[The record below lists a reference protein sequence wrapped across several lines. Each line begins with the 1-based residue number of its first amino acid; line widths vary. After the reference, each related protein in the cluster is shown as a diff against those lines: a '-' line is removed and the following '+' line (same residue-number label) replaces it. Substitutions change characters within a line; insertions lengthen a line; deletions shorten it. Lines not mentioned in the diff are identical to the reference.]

1 LRHSGFQPEARWHED
16 SMTPVTRWLN
26 QYIEK
31 TITDNYCADTIR
43 RGFGFD
49 AVGHYLDDPLSAT
62 GYGSVASPVISTLS
76 LFSGGV
82 ANFIEFAN
90 GYCGNE
96 PPFYVGVQ
104 YFVMPIHGC

>member
-1 LRHSGFQPEARWHED
+1 MDSFGDRKVEERIAVPWILDGLVAILLRGSA
-16 SMTPVTRWLN
+16 
-26 QYIEK
+26 
-31 TITDNYCADTIR
+31 
-43 RGFGFD
+43 
-49 AVGHYLDDPLSAT
+49 LSAT